1 MKYVSVITLMSLEM
15 QKFMGK
21 LCFQG
26 MHLFQTKNF
35 IWQMASLKKY
45 EIVKDNFKEI
55 YGIKVYKI
63 KALKDI
69 KIDIRILKKVILVA
83 MLNRKG
89 TFRNMII
96 VEYTIMQLSLEMQK
110 LFRVQMYA
118 NMLKYQI
125 MRSS

>member
-1 MKYVSVITLMSLEM
+1 M

-26 MHLFQTKNF
+26 MHLFQTKKF

-63 KALKDI
+63 RALKDI
-69 KIDIRILKKVILVA
+69 KNRHQDIKKGDLDGYVESERNLSQYDNCWIYDNAIVFGNAKVI
-83 MLNRKG
+83 M
-89 TFRNMII
+89 
-96 VEYTIMQLSLEMQK
+96 
-110 LFRVQMYA
+110 
-118 NMLKYQI
+118 
-125 MRSS
+125 

>member
-1 MKYVSVITLMSLEM
+1 M

-35 IWQMASLKKY
+35 IWQVVSLKKY

-63 KALKDI
+63 RALKDI
-69 KIDIRILKKVILVA
+69 KNRHQDIKKGDLDGYVESERNLSQYDNYWIYDNAIVFGNEKVI
-83 MLNRKG
+83 M
-89 TFRNMII
+89 
-96 VEYTIMQLSLEMQK
+96 
-110 LFRVQMYA
+110 
-118 NMLKYQI
+118 
-125 MRSS
+125 

>member
-1 MKYVSVITLMSLEM
+1 M

-63 KALKDI
+63 RALHV
-69 KIDIRILKKVILVA
+69 LLF
-83 MLNRKG
+83 LH
-89 TFRNMII
+89 
-96 VEYTIMQLSLEMQK
+96 ELSLEMQK

>member
-1 MKYVSVITLMSLEM
+1 M

-35 IWQMASLKKY
+35 IWQMVSLKKY

-63 KALKDI
+63 RALKDI
-69 KIDIRILKKVILVA
+69 KNRHQAIKKGDLGGYVESERNLSQYDGKSCANLSPTQSLGIREPVKA
-83 MLNRKG
+83 
-89 TFRNMII
+89 
-96 VEYTIMQLSLEMQK
+96 
-110 LFRVQMYA
+110 
-118 NMLKYQI
+118 
-125 MRSS
+125 

>member
-1 MKYVSVITLMSLEM
+1 M

-96 VEYTIMQLSLEMQK
+96 VGYTIMQLSLEMQK

>member
-1 MKYVSVITLMSLEM
+1 M

-35 IWQMASLKKY
+35 IWQVVSLKKY

-63 KALKDI
+63 RALTKFR
-69 KIDIRILKKVILVA
+69 RIPLCRQWDESGFLICEKFFFPKSLI
-83 MLNRKG
+83 
-89 TFRNMII
+89 FI
-96 VEYTIMQLSLEMQK
+96 VERYL
-110 LFRVQMYA
+110 
-118 NMLKYQI
+118 
-125 MRSS
+125 